1 MIDVHTMRELRD
13 EERDQKL
20 REAFTSG
27 EGEDEEDED
36 WYDDEPELYD
46 DNSLEARRDE
56 MFPVSTHGTG
66 GAFPR
71 RRRGANY
78 IDRS

>member
-1 MIDVHTMRELRD
+1 LSDVHTMRELHD

-27 EGEDEEDED
+27 EAEDEEDDD

-46 DNSLEARRDE
+46 DNQS
-56 MFPVSTHGTG
+56 
-66 GAFPR
+66 
-71 RRRGANY
+71 
-78 IDRS
+78 